1 MLSSNEE
8 SFRLLLESFPR
19 MLLLSIQSHVKPMVE
34 FLEAIGIPKERMRGI
49 FLSFPPI
56 IFFGTEVLKSRIMT
70 FEKVLLIKRKRNFF
84 DFMKGKINKNTTKFY
99 IFSTVL
105 FSTTMVRI

>member
-84 DFMKGKINKNTTKFY
+84 NFVLLEPSFCYYGLEGRIEFNNTEN
-99 IFSTVL
+99 
-105 FSTTMVRI
+105 